1 MPLLESSQTLSCFR
15 SAAMVWCLITFL
27 AALFPLLWLWINYHF
42 SYWQRRGVPH
52 NEPKIPAGNMHEWMH
67 SKHFV
72 QIFRETYAKFK
83 GTGPFAGFY
92 FHMQRAVLV
101 TDPELAKN
109 ILIKDFTTFD
119 RRGLFHNTRDD
130 PLTGNLFSLDGPKWK
145 RLRTKLSPTFTSGK
159 MKIMYPTVVR
169 VGEELQKVFLNVVG
183 ENESR
188 QMELTEILGRF
199 TADVIGECAFG
210 LECNSLKD
218 PTAEFCEMGRKF
230 FTQRRHNRIA
240 EGLIHAFPELA
251 QKLRMQIIPE
261 EVHNFYMGI
270 VRNTIE
276 YREREQVKRCDFM
289 DMLIEL
295 KNQVHEKEGE
305 EQFTIEE
312 LAAQAF
318 VFFVAGFDTSST
330 TMSYALYEL
339 AQNLGIQDKLR
350 QEICEV
356 LEKHQQ
362 NFSYECMKDMVYLD
376 QVISETLRK
385 YPVAP
390 ALFRK
395 STARYETSN
404 PRYYIE
410 KGTMVIIPSES
421 YHHDAEYFPQPE
433 KFDPERFSPMNVKNI
448 RSCTYLPFGDGPR
461 NCIGMR
467 FGRMQASVGLVQL
480 LRMFRFELCDA
491 TKIPVDFVIPS
502 FNLNP
507 LGV

>member
-1 MPLLESSQTLSCFR
+1 
-15 SAAMVWCLITFL
+15 
-27 AALFPLLWLWINYHF
+27 
-42 SYWQRRGVPH
+42 
-52 NEPKIPAGNMHEWMH
+52 
-67 SKHFV
+67 
-72 QIFRETYAKFK
+72 
-83 GTGPFAGFY
+83 
-92 FHMQRAVLV
+92 
-101 TDPELAKN
+101 
-109 ILIKDFTTFD
+109 
-119 RRGLFHNTRDD
+119 
-130 PLTGNLFSLDGPKWK
+130 
-145 RLRTKLSPTFTSGK
+145 
-159 MKIMYPTVVR
+159 
-169 VGEELQKVFLNVVG
+169 
-183 ENESR
+183 
-188 QMELTEILGRF
+188 
-199 TADVIGECAFG
+199 
-210 LECNSLKD
+210 
-218 PTAEFCEMGRKF
+218 
-230 FTQRRHNRIA
+230 
-240 EGLIHAFPELA
+240 
-251 QKLRMQIIPE
+251 
-261 EVHNFYMGI
+261 MGI

-276 YREREQVKRCDFM
+276 YREREKIKRCDFM

-295 KNQVHEKEGE
+295 KNQVHEEEGE

-339 AQNLGIQDKLR
+339 AQNLGIQEKLR
-350 QEICEV
+350 QEIWEV
-356 LEKHQQ
+356 MEKHQQ

-395 STARYETSN
+395 STARYETTD

-467 FGRMQASVGLVQL
+467 FGRMQASIGLVQL
-480 LRMFRFELCDA
+480 LRQFRFEVCDA
-491 TKIPVDFVIPS
+491 TKIPMDFVIPS

-507 LGV
+507 LGGITLKVSRV